1 MVMVGRE
8 KMSKSL
14 GNFTNLSDALDRHGP
29 RAFRLLALQ
38 THYRKQ
44 LEMGD
49 KELSDA
55 AKAVDRLDALF
66 RRARVAGVVEGE
78 VGETAD
84 FRAAMDDDFD
94 TPAALAFVFDLV
106 RRANTALDAGDRDT
120 VATLLATVR
129 ELCRSFGLEVDDG
142 ANDESGGDDTE
153 IDALVVARDEARARR
168 DFAEADRIRDELK
181 KQGITLEDGSG
192 GTTWHR

>member
-1 MVMVGRE
+1 
-8 KMSKSL
+8 
-14 GNFTNLSDALDRHGP
+14 
-29 RAFRLLALQ
+29 
-38 THYRKQ
+38 
-44 LEMGD
+44 
-49 KELSDA
+49 
-55 AKAVDRLDALF
+55 
-66 RRARVAGVVEGE
+66 
-78 VGETAD
+78 
-84 FRAAMDDDFD
+84 MDDDFD

-142 ANDESGGDDTE
+142 ANDESGGDDAD

-181 KQGITLEDGSG
+181 KQGVTLEDGSG